1 MELLSGYA
9 LRLSFVPQSSI
20 WGVSVSLSMFLN
32 LTKFFLQGE
41 NVPAP
46 FMSFEAAGFS
56 PDLLREVCPTSSYF
70 SWIVKK

>member
-1 MELLSGYA
+1 MELLSGYPVW
-9 LRLSFVPQSSI
+9 LSIVPQSSI
-20 WGVSVSLSMFLN
+20 WVVSVSLRTFLN
-32 LTKFFLQGE
+32 LNESFILQGE

-70 SWIVKK
+70 LG